1 MASDHGHSTDAIV
14 VAVFS
19 DRGSAEAAVD
29 RLIADGFG
37 SEHLGVAVRSEDSV
51 VFEHDD
57 EADSAR
63 DIAKGVGVGAPL
75 GAIAG
80 IALISVTTGGL
91 GLGGALAM
99 GGAGAIWGVILG
111 GAAGLARGEG
121 ARSEHEQLLTEHL
134 EPGQVMVVVDGH
146 DRIHTVTQTLLD
158 HGAAIWPAP

>member
-1 MASDHGHSTDAIV
+1 MASDRGHSSGAIV

-19 DRGSAEAAVD
+19 DRGAAEAAVD

-37 SEHLGVAVRSEDSV
+37 SEHLGVAVRGEDSV

-63 DIAKGVGVGAPL
+63 DVAKGVGVGIPL

-80 IALISVTTGGL
+80 IALISATTGGL

-99 GGAGAIWGVILG
+99 GGAGAVWGVILG
-111 GAAGLARGEG
+111 GAAGLAHGE
-121 ARSEHEQLLTEHL
+121 ASRTEHEHLLSEHL
-134 EPGQVMVVVDGH
+134 EPGQVMVVVDSH
-146 DRIHTVTQTLLD
+146 ERIHTVTKTLLA
-158 HGAAIWPAP
+158 HGGAIRHVP